1 MIQAARD
8 EYRSSVDEVKQEIAD
23 LFDETN
29 NVERVPAGEAGA
41 AELAE
46 LCEAAY
52 AELGAGNDERSH
64 AFSEAAEAHL
74 VPVLEQIQKQID
86 NVNAWFGERLS
97 WIENIA
103 DDYYREH
110 LAHELTH
117 KRDSAL
123 ADLQSKIDAAVDAV
137 VSEQERL
144 SYAQHDSLEELEE
157 HCLVLREEFL
167 TFDDGEVDYV
177 EETTKEI
184 TDEFNE
190 AAEAEDDYLNFEELD
205 DLVRRWAWWLLK
217 YYSYKGYDE
226 FVYEGY
232 TYNYHDDWFEH
243 DEEEYGY
250 PHHYDDDDHHDDDHH
265 HSDSDSDH
273 HHSDSDSDSDDDHH
287 HSDDDDHHHDD
298 DHHSDDEYYHYGYDA
313 HH

>member
-8 EYRSSVDEVKQEIAD
+8 DYRESVDEVKQEIED
-23 LFDETN
+23 LFDTTN
-29 NVERVPAGEAGA
+29 NEERVPAGQAGA
-41 AELAE
+41 QELAE

-97 WIENIA
+97 WIESIA

-110 LAHELTH
+110 LAHELTK

-123 ADLQSKIDAAVDAV
+123 DDLQSKIDAAVDAV

-144 SYAQHDSLEELEE
+144 SYAQHDSLKELEE
-157 HCLVLREEFL
+157 HCLGHQEEFL
-167 TFDDGEVDYV
+167 DFDNGEVDYV

-205 DLVRRWAWWLLK
+205 ELVRRWAWWLLK

-232 TYNYHDDWFEH
+232 SEHYDDDWFHH

-250 PHHYDDDDHHDDDHH
+250 PHNYDDDDHHDSDDDHH
-265 HSDSDSDH
+265 SHSDYDHSHSYSDDDH
-273 HHSDSDSDSDDDHH
+273 SHSDSDDDH
-287 HSDDDDHHHDD
+287 
-298 DHHSDDEYYHYGYDA
+298 SDDEYDHYGYDA